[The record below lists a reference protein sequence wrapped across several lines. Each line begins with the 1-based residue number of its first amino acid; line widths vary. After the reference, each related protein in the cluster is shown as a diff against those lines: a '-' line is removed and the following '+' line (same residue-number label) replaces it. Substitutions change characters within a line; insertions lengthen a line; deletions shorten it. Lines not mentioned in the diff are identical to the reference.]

1 MNANR
6 AEEILKSTD
15 IIGVQFQSNYVWI
28 EEVNKERNTAQ
39 VTYLE
44 NPHTIDV
51 DIDQL
56 VETKAVNK
64 IDI

>member
-1 MNANR
+1 MNASR
-6 AEEILKSTD
+6 AEEIIKSTD

-28 EEVNKERNTAQ
+28 EEVDKERNTAQ

-56 VETKAVNK
+56 VEIRAVNK
-64 IDI
+64 QH

>member
-6 AEEILKSTD
+6 AEEIIKSTD

-28 EEVNKERNTAQ
+28 EEVDKECNTAK
-39 VTYLE
+39 VTYLKDF
-44 NPHTIDV
+44 HTIDV

-56 VETKAVNK
+56 VETRDVNK
-64 IDI
+64 QH

>member
-1 MNANR
+1 MNFHR

-15 IIGVQFQSNYVWI
+15 TINVQFQSNNVWI
-28 EEVNKERNTAQ
+28 EEIDKENNTAH

-44 NPHTIDV
+44 NRHTIDV

-56 VETKAVNK
+56 VEPKAIIK
-64 IDI
+64 QH